1 MKDKLKNFKHL
12 FFKILKFEIFYK
24 FAIFLIISPLIN
36 KILQIYLNNNSSGAA
51 FNQYILFNFLNLEG
65 ITVVL
70 IIMMMAVI
78 AIGYEFSVLINMITL
93 NKQNKDFRI
102 YEVMKTS
109 LLNLSTTDL

>member
-51 FNQYILFNFLNLEG
+51 FNQYILFKVIIFISTLNSYP
-65 ITVVL
+65 
-70 IIMMMAVI
+70 I
-78 AIGYEFSVLINMITL
+78 AITAIIIIIKTTVIPSRFKKIF
-93 NKQNKDFRI
+93 KD
-102 YEVMKTS
+102 Y
-109 LLNLSTTDL
+109 